1 MDETTLEPTR
11 EGMLEE
17 IKKCREDL
25 FLSLLGYAVFI
36 GVLVFFDYEEALF
49 FLSFVSGGRA
59 AETSVLGRILY
70 ACLPLAMALYGKK
83 ARFPGNLI
91 TVYAVV
97 EGLQYVFLGF
107 WVVFVLHLLGGGFDA
122 FISLLMSCTLF
133 GVPLFLL
140 YRVWRMAR
148 RLSAVQRALGGT
160 GSSNKWM
167 VFLALACY
175 LAPAYI
181 PTMEGVRLQ
190 RLILDTQEVTR
201 YELGAYI
208 TYMAGSPDGSLL
220 ALGTEKGLYV
230 WDTTSRECVWSDDCL
245 AVQRV
250 RFSPSGRYLAAAGR
264 GRPEGAMDREA

>member
-1 MDETTLEPTR
+1 M
-11 EGMLEE
+11 
-17 IKKCREDL
+17 
-25 FLSLLGYAVFI
+25 
-36 GVLVFFDYEEALF
+36 
-49 FLSFVSGGRA
+49 
-59 AETSVLGRILY
+59 LGRVLY

-107 WVVFVLHLLGGGFDA
+107 GVVFVLHLLGGGFDA

-181 PTMEGVRLQ
+181 PTMEGGRLQLQ
-190 RLILDTQEVTR
+190 RLLDKNSEIKCYAV
-201 YELGAYI
+201 GSHI
-208 TYMAGSPDGSLL
+208 TSLAGSPDGSLL
-220 ALGTEKGLYV
+220 ALGTEKGL
-230 WDTTSRECVWSDDCL
+230 
-245 AVQRV
+245 
-250 RFSPSGRYLAAAGR
+250 
-264 GRPEGAMDREA
+264 